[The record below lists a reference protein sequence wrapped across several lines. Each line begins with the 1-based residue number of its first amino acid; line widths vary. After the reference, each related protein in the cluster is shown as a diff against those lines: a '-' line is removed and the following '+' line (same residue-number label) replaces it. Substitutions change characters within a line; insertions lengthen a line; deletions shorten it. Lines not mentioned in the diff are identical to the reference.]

1 MKSEEQKDRIL
12 KYEERKVFD
21 FIDKEPVLEIEGTVE
36 YPVMYRALGVEPR
49 TAHPYHLW
57 DDIRSEPVAVQKTF
71 DLIGDSIKRIAA
83 QMIKR
88 DIKHILMVALPTS
101 QFVAQAS
108 GPAFWE
114 WAQISSEDRDSVEVL
129 CYDKP
134 YDYNHTAIFAYSG
147 SGSTVDTID
156 ATKKMK
162 AKGMYTVAFTSVA
175 GSPLTKITDDAI
187 VCAGGFDTGGSDT
200 FHYAT
205 RLGASLAL
213 AAEIGAQK
221 GISSEDVKQVQKEL
235 YNVPKKMAERL
246 DAIDTRCH
254 SIAKYTKDMRSA
266 IIVGAGPNFGSAEE
280 MELKFEE
287 MAHIPAKSM
296 VPTRH
301 LHGALG
307 LTTEKIMTIL
317 INPKTKAEKWFDQ
330 IADTTVLLKSPS
342 MAIVPDDERDI
353 SGKMDWV
360 IRCPYSNEHL
370 FALFIVPAIQMY
382 PYYCAV
388 EQGNINP
395 DCQRSNIPK
404 HAKVWKLVLKRG
416 GH

>member
-1 MKSEEQKDRIL
+1 MKSEEQKDRVL
-12 KYEERKVFD
+12 SHHERKVFD
-21 FIDKEPVLEIEGTVE
+21 FIDQDPVLEIEGTVE
-36 YPVMYRALGVEPR
+36 YPVMYRALGTEPR
-49 TAHPYHLW
+49 TSHPFHLH
-57 DDIRSEPVAVQKTF
+57 DDIRSEPVACQKT
-71 DLIGDSIKRIAA
+71 LEITGDSIKRISN
-83 QMIKR
+83 QLIKK
-88 DIKHILMVALPTS
+88 DIRHILGVALPTS
-101 QFVAQAS
+101 QFVVQAS

-114 WAQISSEDRDSVEVL
+114 WAQISSEDRDSVEVI

-134 YDYNHTAIFAYSG
+134 YDAEHTAAFIYSG
-147 SGSTVDTID
+147 SGSTFDSLE
-156 ATKKMK
+156 AARKMK
-162 AKGMYTVAFTSVA
+162 AKGMYSVAVTSVA

-205 RLGASLAL
+205 RLAASLAL
-213 AAEIGAQK
+213 AAELGVQK
-221 GISSEDVKQVQKEL
+221 GVAKDDLKILQKEL
-235 YNVPKKMAERL
+235 YNVPRKMAERL
-246 DAIDTRCH
+246 DSIDARCH
-254 SIAKYTKDMRSA
+254 SIAKHTKDMRSA

-317 INPKTKAEKWFDQ
+317 LNPTTKAQAWFDQ
-330 IADTTVLLKSPS
+330 VADTTVILKSPS
-342 MAIVPDDERDI
+342 MAIVPDRERDL
-353 SGKMDWV
+353 SAKMDWV
-360 IRCPYSNEHL
+360 IRCPYENEHL

-404 HAKVWKLVLKRG
+404 HAKIWNRVLKRG